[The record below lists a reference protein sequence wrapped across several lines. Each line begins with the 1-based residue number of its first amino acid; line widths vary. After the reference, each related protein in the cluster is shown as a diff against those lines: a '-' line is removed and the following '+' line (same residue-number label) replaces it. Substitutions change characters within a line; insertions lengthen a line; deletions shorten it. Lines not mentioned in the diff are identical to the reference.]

1 MLAFRTIRYLLMEA
15 MDQAK
20 SVSPKTTV
28 LGVGNLLLS
37 DEGVGVHVARE
48 LMGMELPPGVS
59 VVEGGTAGLN
69 LLHLIRD
76 ADRLIVIDAVQG
88 EGAPATVYRFDMD
101 DIQDKGRGLI
111 ASVHSLGVREVLD
124 LCALTGKGPQT
135 TVIGIEPKSMG
146 IGTELSDEV
155 RAKVPLLLRL
165 VLQEINQ
172 NPDDPCSPG

>member
-20 SVSPKTTV
+20 SVSPKTIV

-135 TVIGIEPKSMG
+135 TVIGIEPERLE
-146 IGTELSDEV
+146 IGTELSDKV